1 VLGISPMPSPARFP
15 PLVVALLLCGSP
27 AWAAE
32 PATAAPS
39 LLHRSS
45 LAAVLAQRGALQ
57 LTPDQVKLLEQADAR
72 LAREQESAKAA
83 QAHPEDAPPG
93 NPGGMPSG
101 KPPGGSGAGPASGG
115 PGGMGGGKSRPS
127 TPPRRSG
134 PSPAELLEQQLDA
147 LDTQAFLTVVE
158 TLPEPQREKA
168 IEVASRHREQVFEQ
182 REREKSR

>member
-1 VLGISPMPSPARFP
+1 MPAPARFP

-27 AWAAE
+27 ALAAE
-32 PATAAPS
+32 PAPAAPS

-83 QAHPEDAPPG
+83 QAHPEDAPPPG
-93 NPGGMPSG
+93 NQGGMSSG
-101 KPPGGSGAGPASGG
+101 RPPGGSGVGPASGG
-115 PGGMGGGKSRPS
+115 PGGGMAGGKSRPS
-127 TPPRRSG
+127 APPRRSG

-147 LDTQAFLTVVE
+147 LDTQAFLGVVE
-158 TLPEPQREKA
+158 ALPEPQREKA

>member
-1 VLGISPMPSPARFP
+1 MPSPARLP

-27 AWAAE
+27 ARAAE
-32 PATAAPS
+32 PAPGAPS

-45 LAAVLAQRGALQ
+45 LAAVLAQRGTLQ

-93 NPGGMPSG
+93 AQGGTQSG
-101 KPPGGSGAGPASGG
+101 RPPGGSSPGPASGG
-115 PGGMGGGKSRPS
+115 PGGGMGGGKARPS
-127 TPPRRSG
+127 APPRRSG

-158 TLPEPQREKA
+158 ALPEPQREKA

>member
-1 VLGISPMPSPARFP
+1 MPSPARFP
-15 PLVVALLLCGSP
+15 PLFVALLLLGSP
-27 AWAAE
+27 ARAAE
-32 PATAAPS
+32 PAPAAPS

-83 QAHPEDAPPG
+83 QPHPEDAPPG

-115 PGGMGGGKSRPS
+115 PGGGMGGGKSRPS
-127 TPPRRSG
+127 APPRRSG
-134 PSPAELLEQQLDA
+134 PGPAELLEQQLDA
-147 LDTQAFLTVVE
+147 LDTQAFLTAVMA
-158 TLPEPQREKA
+158 LPEPQREKA
-168 IEVASRHREQVFEQ
+168 IEVASRHREQVFDQ
-182 REREKSR
+182 REREKAR